1 MSSKKNEN
9 IKTSENTKSV
19 NSRNKQA
26 KTYFKK
32 YLLLLIAVGIIGIII
47 AAVKYFGKDK
57 MKRNSSISIEFT
69 YDGAA
74 QNLTPSGE
82 QFSISG
88 ITDEKI
94 IAEALA
100 AEGLSDKYT
109 VDSII
114 SSMTVN
120 GQYPSDVINQIK
132 DYDSLYDFS
141 ESRMV
146 TLNDYYPTI
155 YAIKLYDDFDP
166 NISDS
171 AMNKLLSS
179 IVECY
184 KKYFINKYIYAFDD
198 ASFDALMVLDNYDYS
213 QRVKVLNYRMSLI
226 EKYAGE
232 MYALNTNFKS
242 KGMSFNDLLL
252 KCKTLRTDSLGNIEA
267 TVMTDVLTTSKER
280 LKNQY
285 EYEIKLLEN
294 EKTYKTAG
302 LEDLNA
308 LINSYEMDADLY
320 IGGNESMVKVE
331 SHSQKTYEELVDR
344 KREISERLVK
354 IDSEIE
360 KYQLYLSDLSKTS
373 YAGSLQSKANTIA
386 EKLKT
391 VSNKLGEIEE
401 TFKEMMTAYNRTIID
416 EDSVIIDSARNYSAK
431 LLSSGFIL
439 TAIKCAGPLCILVLI
454 GCALHAAWIE
464 RKKFLAENVA

>member
-1 MSSKKNEN
+1 MSSKKTGNKKTPDNKKQTKSN
-9 IKTSENTKSV
+9 IK
-19 NSRNKQA
+19 
-26 KTYFKK
+26 K
-32 YLLLLIAVGIIGIII
+32 YILLVVAVGIIGIII

-57 MKRNSSISIEFT
+57 IKRNSAISIEFT

-88 ITDEKI
+88 LTDDKI

-100 AEGLSDKYT
+100 IEGLSDKYT
-109 VDSII
+109 TDAIRN
-114 SSMTVN
+114 SMTVS

-155 YAIKLYDDFDP
+155 YSIKLYDDFDA

-171 AMNKLLSS
+171 AMNKLLNT

-184 KKYFINKYIYAFDD
+184 KKYFINKYIYAYD
-198 ASFDALMVLDNYDYS
+198 ATGFESLMDLDKYDFS
-213 QRVKVLNYRMSLI
+213 QRVKVLNYRMNLI

-252 KCKTLRTDSLGNIEA
+252 KSRTLKNDSLSNVEA
-267 TVMTDVLTTSKER
+267 TVMTDVLTNSADR

-294 EKTYKTAG
+294 EKTYKTSG
-302 LEDLNA
+302 LEDIVA
-308 LINSYEMDADLY
+308 LIDKYEMDADLY
-320 IGGNESMVKVE
+320 IAANESMVKVD
-331 SHSQKTYEELVDR
+331 SNSQKTYEELITQ
-344 KREISERLVK
+344 KREISERLVN
-354 IDSEIE
+354 IDSDIE
-360 KYQLYLSDLSKTS
+360 KYQSYLADLNKASYNPYTSKTKNEDI
-373 YAGSLQSKANTIA
+373 SKKLIKID
-386 EKLKT
+386 EKLK
-391 VSNKLGEIEE
+391 EIEA
-401 TFKEMMTAYNRTIID
+401 TFKEMMEAYNRTVID

-431 LLSSGFIL
+431 LLSGGFIVM
-439 TAIKCAGPLCILVLI
+439 AVKCAGPLCIIVLI
-454 GCALHAAWIE
+454 ICALHAAWTE
-464 RKKFLAENVA
+464 RKKYLTETTV